1 MDAHGARRTLRTT
14 DGACTLDVI
23 SQAPMA
29 MVIMCGLLSSTA
41 LNMIVV
47 PILDDR
53 FGRPA
58 APVVGR

>member
-1 MDAHGARRTLRTT
+1 
-14 DGACTLDVI
+14 
-23 SQAPMA
+23 

-47 PILDDR
+47 PILYAR

-58 APVVGR
+58 VPAA